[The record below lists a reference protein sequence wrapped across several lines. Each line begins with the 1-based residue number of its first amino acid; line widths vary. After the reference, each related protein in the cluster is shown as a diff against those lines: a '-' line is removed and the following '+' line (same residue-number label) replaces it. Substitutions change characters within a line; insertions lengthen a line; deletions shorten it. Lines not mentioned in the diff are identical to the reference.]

1 MSELSDVL
9 KVIIEKG
16 GFKTFLASIL
26 GAILFYKLILDDW
39 LWSVVVLCSCYLL
52 FSFVIYIKD
61 VIKNKIELSKKKSKK
76 VEERKQDRI
85 TRYKRLCIVYN
96 SLPKMM
102 QQRLIELYKLPQQT
116 YTNVRILNDFP
127 RQSELLSM
135 CYEIS
140 LKHYVIGVEESIRS
154 SIITIE
160 DVFCDVLAEH
170 LSDFE

>member
-1 MSELSDVL
+1 MSEFSDVL

-39 LWSVVVLCSCYLL
+39 LWSVVVLCSCYLF

-61 VIKNKIELSKKKSKK
+61 VIKNKIELNKKKSKK
-76 VEERKQDRI
+76 VEELKQDRI
-85 TRYKRLCIVYN
+85 TRYNRLCIVYN

-140 LKHYVIGVEESIRS
+140 HKHYVIGVEESIRS